1 MRFMS
6 SHPEK
11 MRTSWLFRIGGK
23 FLLCVLSI
31 MPPMTLLSCH
41 SKPSVVADQL
51 VPVKVRVPNQV
62 QQFVSVSASG
72 GVEANVTAMTAFEV
86 SGRVKRV
93 YVEEG
98 QHVTKGQVL
107 AELDPTDYRHGYESA
122 LGAADVARATERR
135 VQNGL
140 RPEELEQARIAFER
154 AQDEYQRMKFL
165 FDRKSMDANDFHK
178 FEAAYLAAKQN
189 YEMARKGTRKE
200 DKSAAEAQTRASIAQ
215 MQDAKSHLAKCRLVA
230 PISGFIGMK
239 HANVGDFVS
248 AGTPVFSVLD
258 LDIAKVRVAIPEA
271 EIGKIHVGSSATVTI
286 PSLAGHRFQGT
297 VDALGMTADP
307 LSRTYTAK
315 IAVVNQAKQL
325 RDGMI
330 SQARI
335 FGSEQVHALTVPG
348 SAIVRDAHGVAN
360 VYVFN
365 PSRHMAFARR
375 VETDEFMGDEI
386 AIKSGLNANDQ
397 VVIAGQ
403 QNLRDGSPV
412 LLVGGAQ

>member
-1 MRFMS
+1 
-6 SHPEK
+6 
-11 MRTSWLFRIGGK
+11 
-23 FLLCVLSI
+23 
-31 MPPMTLLSCH
+31 
-41 SKPSVVADQL
+41 
-51 VPVKVRVPNQV
+51 
-62 QQFVSVSASG
+62 
-72 GVEANVTAMTAFEV
+72 
-86 SGRVKRV
+86 
-93 YVEEG
+93 
-98 QHVTKGQVL
+98 
-107 AELDPTDYRHGYESA
+107 
-122 LGAADVARATERR
+122 
-135 VQNGL
+135 
-140 RPEELEQARIAFER
+140 
-154 AQDEYQRMKFL
+154 
-165 FDRKSMDANDFHK
+165 
-178 FEAAYLAAKQN
+178 
-189 YEMARKGTRKE
+189 
-200 DKSAAEAQTRASIAQ
+200 

-239 HANVGDFVS
+239 HVNVGDYVS

-286 PSLAGHRFQGT
+286 PSLTGHRFQGT